1 MVSWIICQWR
11 WGACFPGDHGVN
23 YKDHRFGFWIG
34 IIGLLV
40 CGMITAY
47 YAYFVPTR
55 PKLDLRAIQ
64 KILNLDIFTTE
75 SELDIPGTTRL
86 ATQQGSPDQSNLVQK
101 TMGTTPSGKLPKA
114 EFTEAHGSADANKA
128 GTTPDRFAFR
138 TVLPPSKLSVDMFA
152 FSSLPFD
159 APVAEFPLVLVWQKN
174 LEWAKTMT
182 GDRVG
187 AWKVGPG
194 SLTPGSIY
202 GKAPPGTPPSRPPGP
217 PGPPGPPPRPPPEV
231 STSGL

>member
-1 MVSWIICQWR
+1 M
-11 WGACFPGDHGVN
+11 N

-40 CGMITAY
+40 CGMITVY
-47 YAYFVPTR
+47 YAYFVPTH

-86 ATQQGSPDQSNLVQK
+86 ATQQGSPDQPKQVPK
-101 TMGTTPSGKLPKA
+101 TAGTTPSGKLPKA

-174 LEWAKTMT
+174 HGEW
-182 GDRVG
+182 RR
-187 AWKVGPG
+187 
-194 SLTPGSIY
+194 LIIRRY
-202 GKAPPGTPPSRPPGP
+202 
-217 PGPPGPPPRPPPEV
+217 
-231 STSGL
+231 